1 MYQLKLREF
10 EGPFELLIE
19 SIENQRLSI
28 NQISLAEVADQYL
41 NYLKEIQH
49 FPMEEVAS
57 FIVVAA
63 TLMLV
68 KSRTLMPLLHLS
80 EEEEGEIQNLK
91 DRLVLYN
98 KYRSLAKQL
107 EEIFGKNIIFGRE
120 PYSQIETVFIEPE
133 GLTTAKIKMVLDS
146 VLENLPKKEILPE
159 TLVKKTVTLEQKMDE
174 LIKRLQDKMTLCF
187 SDINKPGCEKIELIM
202 SFLALLE
209 LIKRGIMNARQ
220 NQAFGE
226 IQIDNTK

>member
-19 SIENQRLSI
+19 SIEKQQLSI
-28 NQISLAEVADQYL
+28 NQISLAEVANQYL

-49 FPMEEVAS
+49 FPIEEVAS

-80 EEEEGEIQNLK
+80 EEEEGEIQDSE

-107 EEIFGKNIIFGRE
+107 KEIFGKNVIFGRE
-120 PYSQIETVFIEPE
+120 PYAQVETIFVEPV
-133 GLTTAKIKMVLDS
+133 GLNVAKIRTVLES
-146 VLENLPKKEILPE
+146 VLESLPKKEVLLE
-159 TLVKKTVTLEQKMDE
+159 TLVKKTVTLEQKMEE
-174 LIKRLQDKMTLCF
+174 LAKRLKNKMTLCF
-187 SDINKPGCEKIELIM
+187 SDINKPGCEKVELIV

-209 LIKRGIMNARQ
+209 LIKRGLMNAKQ

-226 IQIDNTK
+226 IQIDNNE